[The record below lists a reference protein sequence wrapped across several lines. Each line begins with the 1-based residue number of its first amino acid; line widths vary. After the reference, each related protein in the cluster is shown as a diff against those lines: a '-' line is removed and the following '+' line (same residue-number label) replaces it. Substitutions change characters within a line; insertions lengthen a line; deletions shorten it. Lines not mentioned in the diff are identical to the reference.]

1 MSLDPEKAH
10 VVIAEAEARSLA
22 RQVRQMRLLI
32 VALIALTVIA
42 GFSGAG
48 FYVTYS
54 QARQNGKTA
63 ASVEL
68 VTNRILDCSAPKG
81 KCAQEQNQKIAS
93 AIASLNAANA
103 AGRKDVLAKVGQ
115 LVHLLG
121 APQASIDKILAQ
133 PEPPPPPFG
142 PQP

>member
-1 MSLDPEKAH
+1 MSLDPEAARI
-10 VVIAEAEARSLA
+10 VISEAEARTLA
-22 RQVRQMRLLI
+22 RQVRQMQLLI

-48 FYVTYS
+48 FFITYS

-68 VTNRILDCSAPKG
+68 VANRILDCTAPKG
-81 KCAQEQNQKIAS
+81 QCARDQNQKIGA

-103 AGRKDVLAKVGQ
+103 AGRKDVLNKVGQ

-121 APQASIDKILAQ
+121 VPQASIDKILAQ
-133 PEPPPPPFG
+133 PEPPSPPFG
-142 PQP
+142 SQP